1 VTAHPRSRA
10 RTSPA
15 SSLAID
21 RAASVDGHDAEA
33 EAAVALATRLFGPS
47 EPITL
52 LRQEGALRVMGWVLG
67 RGRADCQE
75 AGQLAHIVG
84 IDVVLIADGLYAVSE
99 RTASDGAD
107 GLSRLDARCEIF
119 DSALAA
125 RRYCEEAVS
134 DEAANAAR
142 TAALDHSVR
151 RWPPFRGGSAADRLG
166 RVPFLLD

>member
-1 VTAHPRSRA
+1 MIERA
-10 RTSPA
+10 RSANGLDP
-15 SSLAID
+15 
-21 RAASVDGHDAEA
+21 EA
-33 EAAVALATRLFGPS
+33 QATVALAHQLFGPP

-99 RTASDGAD
+99 RAASDGAD

-125 RRYCEEAVS
+125 RRYCEDAAS
-134 DEAANAAR
+134 DETATAAR
-142 TAALDHSVR
+142 TAALDHAVR

-166 RVPFLLD
+166 RVPFFLD